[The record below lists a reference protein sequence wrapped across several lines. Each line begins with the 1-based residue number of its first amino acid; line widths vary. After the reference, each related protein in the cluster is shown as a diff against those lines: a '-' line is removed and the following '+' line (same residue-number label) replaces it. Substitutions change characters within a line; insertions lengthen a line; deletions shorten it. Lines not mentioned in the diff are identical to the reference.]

1 MNHTGERTGDEAEKV
16 DLYQI
21 LKDFSVMLFFPL
33 GTGGEEFDKILCN
46 RITWLNLC
54 C

>member
-21 LKDFSVMLFFPL
+21 LKDFSVMQVVRSSIKF
-33 GTGGEEFDKILCN
+33 
-46 RITWLNLC
+46 
-54 C
+54 